1 MPNEQTTAPIGVDAM
16 APDKAVPRISLSEKG
31 FNVLRTSNYQII
43 EEKNLAFRFPRF
55 FQTIEEMSNNPTVGS
70 ALNVYNLTLNR
81 SVWKVVPPVGAS
93 ETTKQRAKFLNECM
107 HDMEHSWASFISS
120 VVPYLKYGY
129 GIHEMVLRRRLKTKG
144 SKYNDGLVGIK
155 KLAPRAQESI
165 VDWYFT
171 EDGRT
176 FLGVGQ
182 SLDKLEWGSQFVQE
196 TNERGMIVLPIEK
209 LLVFSADSV
218 NGNPQGQSIF
228 KNIYLAYKQLTLLQD
243 QQLLGTS
250 KDSQGLPLI
259 ELPPK
264 YLDPQA
270 SPEDKAV
277 YEACQKML
285 EDIANGTR
293 KGIIFPKYV
302 DPETKMD
309 LFKVSI
315 LEAKGTS
322 KYDTEAIIKRYQNDI
337 LVALNVD
344 VLKLGADK
352 VGSFSLADAK
362 TSMLSMAIERR
373 LKEIA
378 DVLNTKL
385 IPTLYEANGWDLTE
399 LPEFVFSDIDN
410 TSLEEASKFVQRVFS
425 VGAIEV
431 DRPVLN
437 KIREMGGFDLLPE
450 DEPVHV
456 ENLSSNISGSS
467 TRAGDGMKTAGQ
479 GTSTSVSGSDT
490 SSNNLDNKA

>member
-1 MPNEQTTAPIGVDAM
+1 MPNEQNQMPTEALS
-16 APDKAVPRISLSEKG
+16 PDNSVPRISLSEKG
-31 FNVLRTSNYQII
+31 FNVLKTSNYQII

-81 SVWKVVPPVGAS
+81 SKWKVVAPVGAS
-93 ETTKQRAKFLNECM
+93 DITKQRAKFLNEVM
-107 HDMEHSWASFISS
+107 HDMEHSWSAFISS
-120 VVPYLKYGY
+120 IVPYLKYGY
-129 GIHEMVLRRRLKTKG
+129 GISEIVLRRRLKSKG
-144 SKYNDGLVGIK
+144 SKYNDGLVGLR

-165 VDWYFT
+165 VEWNFT
-171 EDGRT
+171 EDGRE

-182 SLDKLEWGSQFVQE
+182 SLDNLEWGFNFQKDK
-196 TNERGMIVLPIEK
+196 NERGVVPLPIDR
-209 LLVFSADSV
+209 LLVFSADSH

-243 QQLLGTS
+243 QQLLGTT

-264 YLDPQA
+264 YLDPNA
-270 SPEDKAV
+270 SDEDKAV
-277 YEACQKML
+277 YTACQKML
-285 EDIANGTR
+285 TDIADGKR
-293 KGIIFPKYV
+293 KGIIFPKYI
-302 DPETKMD
+302 DPETKLDM
-309 LFKVSI
+309 FKVSI

-322 KYDTEAIIKRYQNDI
+322 KYDTESIIRGLQNDI

-344 VLKLGADK
+344 VLKLGADG

-373 LKEIA
+373 LQEIA

-385 IPTLYEANGWDLTE
+385 IPALFKANGWELTE
-399 LPEFVFSDIDN
+399 LPEFVFNDIDN
-410 TSLEEASKFVQRVFS
+410 VSLEEASKFVQRVFS

-431 DRPVLN
+431 DRGVMN
-437 KIREMGGFDLLPE
+437 KIREMGGFDTLPE
-450 DEPVHV
+450 NEPVDID
-456 ENLSSNISGSS
+456 NLSSNLTGKG
-467 TRAGDGMKTAGQ
+467 TRAGDGMTSPTGNGTAKQ
-479 GTSTSVSGSDT
+479 VSGRDNSVANT
-490 SSNNLDNKA
+490 ENKA